1 MTSDVGEI
9 INRAASDFYRSGP
22 QQGGPAGHVIA
33 ALGSARYY
41 INEDVTSLAHELHRL
56 ARQAEVALPPLIADL
71 NEWAGSHP
79 VKQRQ
84 VQALCQIAERARQL
98 LRRPASPCAT
108 AALSLQHSTG
118 GAHE

>member
-22 QQGGPAGHVIA
+22 QQCGPAGYVIA

-56 ARQAEVALPPLIADL
+56 ARQTEAALSPLIAEL
-71 NEWAGSHP
+71 HEWAGSHP

-84 VQALCQIAERARQL
+84 VQALGQIAERARIL
-98 LRRPASPCAT
+98 IRRSTEPCAT
-108 AALSLQHSTG
+108 PRLPLQHSPG
-118 GAHE
+118 GSHE